1 MTKNFTANVIFSS
14 TFLDYP
20 DNSSHAVIA
29 YLMGCNNNCKNCH
42 NYRFKDRVIYDDEVK
57 TYNVYDFCKEVRK
70 RLSANRTNKL
80 VLSGGDP
87 LSSFNLDFTRELLN
101 NKPFCDSCDIC
112 IYTGHDIE
120 YVRENIPF
128 GTFKFVKCGQYF
140 DNLSKKPSKT
150 LEKFVLAS
158 SNQNFYDNRFELLS
172 DSGVLRFNS

>member
-1 MTKNFTANVIFSS
+1 MTKNYTANIIFSS

-29 YLMGCNNNCKNCH
+29 YMMGCNNNCKNCH

-87 LSSFNLDFTRELLN
+87 LSSFNLDFTKELLS
-101 NKPFCDSCDIC
+101 NKSFCNSCEIC
-112 IYTGHDIE
+112 IYTGYDIE
-120 YVRENIPF
+120 YVKENNLPS
-128 GTFKFVKCGQYF
+128 TFKFIKCGLY
-140 DNLSKKPSKT
+140 DENLSQKSKKVS
-150 LEKFVLAS
+150 EKFVLAS
-158 SNQNFYDNRFELLS
+158 KNQEIYNNRYEKLSVSGILL
-172 DSGVLRFNS
+172 FNK